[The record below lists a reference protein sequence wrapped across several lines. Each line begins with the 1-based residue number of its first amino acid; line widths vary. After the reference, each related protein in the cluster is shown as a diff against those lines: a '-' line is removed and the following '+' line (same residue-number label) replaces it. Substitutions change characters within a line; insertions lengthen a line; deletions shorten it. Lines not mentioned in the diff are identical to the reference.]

1 MGSTLFAA
9 LMGNKDVRAYA
20 IDDFSA
26 GVVKPRRKDLH
37 DQFEVENP
45 IQTFVDNTE
54 KWMSEDNS
62 VGLSVRPIHEVEYNP
77 EFPPNIV
84 FYDADNQDTRM
95 LVNLEKIHS
104 QAADNYVL
112 IVDDANFEGVIET
125 TEEFLKDK
133 TVVYER
139 KILTKELED
148 ASDWWNGVYIVVVD
162 KTQEGAGARLL

>member
-1 MGSTLFAA
+1 
-9 LMGNKDVRAYA
+9 
-20 IDDFSA
+20 
-26 GVVKPRRKDLH
+26 
-37 DQFEVENP
+37 
-45 IQTFVDNTE
+45 
-54 KWMSEDNS
+54 
-62 VGLSVRPIHEVEYNP
+62 
-77 EFPPNIV
+77 
-84 FYDADNQDTRM
+84 M